1 MWHGSTLEAL
11 SNLLGSPSRWF
22 SKFFYVFFN
31 PFSTPS
37 GPGLGFGVK
46 SFEDPFGP
54 LIHLMWQPNIYFYC
68 SLNGVFF
75 FPLVR
80 VKSNIER
87 LWRTLTIPY

>member
-1 MWHGSTLEAL
+1 
-11 SNLLGSPSRWF
+11 
-22 SKFFYVFFN
+22 
-31 PFSTPS
+31 
-37 GPGLGFGVK
+37 LGFGVK